1 MMIHEGLSTLAGGV
15 RDVRL
20 WSTVAAAAAAA
31 AVSFTTNQTRVVVWR
46 K

>member
-31 AVSFTTNQTRVVVWR
+31 VSFTTNQTRVVVWR